1 MSVQRLIKHK
11 SDWQNR
17 TFFRK
22 FLTNFQRYTMYI
34 VLNSIIQK
42 PLFHCAPQSRRMK
55 LTLQNEKR
63 LAMLT
68 ELLKLCKYF
77 VLYYPFPNIIIIIQ
91 HNNWQISIFGLYF
104 FVIQFCL
111 CPSLYGKRFL
121 PTNLAELQALGTRDH
136 HLYITFFTP
145 NNG

>member
-1 MSVQRLIKHK
+1 
-11 SDWQNR
+11 
-17 TFFRK
+17 
-22 FLTNFQRYTMYI
+22 
-34 VLNSIIQK
+34 
-42 PLFHCAPQSRRMK
+42 MK

-104 FVIQFCL
+104 FLLSSSVWR
-111 CPSLYGKRFL
+111 CPSSSMGKDFYRQIWPNYKPLGHVTTTCIRKTMARHSQYLIFL
-121 PTNLAELQALGTRDH
+121 SAIFESTSKKKIRRMYFLFFMLAFNFKYD
-136 HLYITFFTP
+136 FF
-145 NNG
+145 

>member
-1 MSVQRLIKHK
+1 
-11 SDWQNR
+11 
-17 TFFRK
+17 
-22 FLTNFQRYTMYI
+22 MYI
-34 VLNSIIQK
+34 VLNNIIQK

-104 FVIQFCL
+104 FCYPVLSRGVLIALWEKIFTDKFGRITS
-111 CPSLYGKRFL
+111 PSD
-121 PTNLAELQALGTRDH
+121 T
-136 HLYITFFTP
+136 
-145 NNG
+145 

>member
-1 MSVQRLIKHK
+1 
-11 SDWQNR
+11 
-17 TFFRK
+17 
-22 FLTNFQRYTMYI
+22 
-34 VLNSIIQK
+34 
-42 PLFHCAPQSRRMK
+42 MK

-104 FVIQFCL
+104 FFCYPVLSVSFSLWEKIFTDKFGRITSPWDTWPPPVYAYYAEQWLDIQSKNYILVPLTNQQVKQKIIECINCIFL
-111 CPSLYGKRFL
+111 EMLSLL
-121 PTNLAELQALGTRDH
+121 IL
-136 HLYITFFTP
+136 
-145 NNG
+145 

>member
-1 MSVQRLIKHK
+1 
-11 SDWQNR
+11 
-17 TFFRK
+17 
-22 FLTNFQRYTMYI
+22 MYI
-34 VLNSIIQK
+34 VLVSFRQ

-104 FVIQFCL
+104 FCYPVL
-111 CPSLYGKRFL
+111 SGGVL
-121 PTNLAELQALGTRDH
+121 LALWEKIFTDKFGR
-136 HLYITFFTP
+136 ITSPWDT
-145 NNG
+145 

>member
-1 MSVQRLIKHK
+1 
-11 SDWQNR
+11 
-17 TFFRK
+17 
-22 FLTNFQRYTMYI
+22 
-34 VLNSIIQK
+34 
-42 PLFHCAPQSRRMK
+42 MK

-104 FVIQFCL
+104 FCYPVLSGGVLLALWEKIFTDKFGRITSPWDTWPPPVYAFYAKQWL
-111 CPSLYGKRFL
+111 DIHSKLYFGAIYESTSKTKIKRMYILIVYFL
-121 PTNLAELQALGTRDH
+121 NKVRNSHWRYQSP
-136 HLYITFFTP
+136 
-145 NNG
+145 

>member
-1 MSVQRLIKHK
+1 
-11 SDWQNR
+11 
-17 TFFRK
+17 
-22 FLTNFQRYTMYI
+22 MYI

-104 FVIQFCL
+104 FFVIQFCL
-111 CPSLYGKRFL
+111 EVSFQLYGKRFL
-121 PTNLAELQALGTRDH
+121 PTNLAELQALRTRDH
-136 HLYITFFTP
+136 HLYMRFTQ
-145 NNG
+145 NNGQTFRVNYTLVPFTNQQVK

>member
-1 MSVQRLIKHK
+1 MNNYQI
-11 SDWQNR
+11 
-17 TFFRK
+17 
-22 FLTNFQRYTMYI
+22 FQRYSLKISFTI
-34 VLNSIIQK
+34 WPIFQ
-42 PLFHCAPQSRRMK
+42 CAPQSRRMK

-104 FVIQFCL
+104 FLLSSSVWR
-111 CPSLYGKRFL
+111 CPSSSMGKDFYRQIC
-121 PTNLAELQALGTRDH
+121 PNYKPLGHVTTTCIRKTRGINSQYMILKH
-136 HLYITFFTP
+136 HLYESTSKRKLKD
-145 NNG
+145 

>member
-1 MSVQRLIKHK
+1 
-11 SDWQNR
+11 
-17 TFFRK
+17 
-22 FLTNFQRYTMYI
+22 MYI
-34 VLNSIIQK
+34 VLNNIIQK

-104 FVIQFCL
+104 FLLSCSVWR
-111 CPSLYGKRFL
+111 CPSSSMGKDFYRQIC
-121 PTNLAELQALGTRDH
+121 PNYKPLGHVTTTCIRKTRGINSEYIILKH
-136 HLYITFFTP
+136 HLRI
-145 NNG
+145 NK

>member
-1 MSVQRLIKHK
+1 
-11 SDWQNR
+11 
-17 TFFRK
+17 
-22 FLTNFQRYTMYI
+22 
-34 VLNSIIQK
+34 
-42 PLFHCAPQSRRMK
+42 MK

-104 FVIQFCL
+104 FCYPVLSGGVLLALWEKIFTDKFARITSPLDTWPPPVYAFYAKQWLDIQSKNYTLVPFTNQQVKQKIIECINCIFL
-111 CPSLYGKRFL
+111 EMLSLL
-121 PTNLAELQALGTRDH
+121 IL
-136 HLYITFFTP
+136 
-145 NNG
+145 

>member
-1 MSVQRLIKHK
+1 
-11 SDWQNR
+11 
-17 TFFRK
+17 
-22 FLTNFQRYTMYI
+22 
-34 VLNSIIQK
+34 
-42 PLFHCAPQSRRMK
+42 MK

-104 FVIQFCL
+104 FCYPVLSVSFSLWEKIFTDKFGRITSPWDTWPPPVYAFYAKQWLDIQSKLYFSAIYESTCKTKSKSMIIYFLNQIVCL
-111 CPSLYGKRFL
+111 GRSYEPFPS
-121 PTNLAELQALGTRDH
+121 
-136 HLYITFFTP
+136 
-145 NNG
+145 